1 MTEGALTLDRYT
13 PSDRALLRN
22 LELLYSHDFSE
33 MMALTLKPDG
43 HFLSDEQFAHF
54 FLDTFAAFIIRLD
67 GLPVGFA
74 LVDNKSQLTGN
85 PNVFDVLQFFVL
97 RGVRRHGVGARA
109 AKMLWQLYPG
119 NWEVRQIDENKAAQG
134 FWRRTIHDYTQ
145 GQYTES
151 TWQDED
157 GGGVVQRFTSPHIE
171 STSTHHPY
179 SNKRRIYRT

>member
-1 MTEGALTLDRYT
+1 MSEGTLTLDRYT

-33 MMALTLKPDG
+33 MTSMRLKPEG
-43 HFLSDEQFAHF
+43 YFLTEEQFASF
-54 FLDTFAAFIIRLD
+54 FLDTYATYIIRRD
-67 GLPVGFA
+67 GIPAGFA
-74 LVDNKSQLTGN
+74 VVDNKSQLTGD
-85 PNVFDVLQFFVL
+85 PTVFDVLQFFVV
-97 RGVRRHGVGARA
+97 RGLRRHGVGARA

-157 GGGVVQRFTSPHIE
+157 GGGVVQRFTSRH
-171 STSTHHPY
+171 
-179 SNKRRIYRT
+179 